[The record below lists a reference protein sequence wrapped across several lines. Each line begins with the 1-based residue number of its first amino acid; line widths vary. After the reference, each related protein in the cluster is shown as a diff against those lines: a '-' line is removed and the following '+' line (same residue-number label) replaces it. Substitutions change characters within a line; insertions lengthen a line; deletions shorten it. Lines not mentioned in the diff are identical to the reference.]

1 MLREQSILHIR
12 PNIAFEQI
20 HSNPEQL
27 FQDKTLRPILKLQ
40 HELILAL
47 FKEYLESHKIDFN
60 HLTAAQRNAKI
71 DQTLKQN
78 QALQALL
85 KGVIIALFIN
95 EEIAFWKNNK
105 IAVNKRIQQLLIK
118 RIQSSFIEK
127 EH

>member
-1 MLREQSILHIR
+1 MLREQSILNIR
-12 PNIAFEQI
+12 PDIAFEQI

-40 HELILAL
+40 HALIIAL
-47 FKEYLESHKIDFN
+47 FNDYLASHKIDFKQ
-60 HLTAAQRNAKI
+60 LTEAQRNIKI
-71 DQTLKQN
+71 DQILKQN

-85 KGVIIALFIN
+85 KGVIIGLFTT
-95 EEIAFWKNNK
+95 EEITFWKNNK